1 MKHEQ
6 VILQVV
12 YGIQENIIQQK
23 HQLVWQIDY
32 Q

>member
-6 VILQVV
+6 VILQMLI
-12 YGIQENIIQQK
+12 GIQENIIQQK